1 MALPSPASVAAAGEP
16 AGAARPP
23 FEVADVVRAY
33 GAQYLRT
40 YPTSP
45 EQRRVLRALAA
56 CRTAALGGHVEQCD
70 NCGYRRI
77 AYNSCRNRH
86 CPKCQGKERAQW
98 MAAEQALL
106 LPVPYFHVVFTL
118 PHALNPLIRANR
130 RRLYGLLF
138 QLAART
144 LRTFAR
150 DPRHLGAEL
159 AITMVLHTW
168 GQTLKEHVHVHCV
181 VSGGG
186 LALDGSAWVSLPQ
199 GTRKP
204 RRPFL
209 FDVTAL
215 SRVFRGK
222 FIAALRR
229 ARRRG
234 TLRTLGQSAALADP
248 GPWETLIATLWEDDW
263 VVYAKPPFGGPE
275 QVLKY
280 LSRYTHRVAIANH
293 RLLSVGNGVVR
304 FAYHDY
310 ADPAAHKELSLPAP
324 EFLRRFLLHV
334 VPKGFMRIRHYGIT
348 ANRRRQQQLARCRE
362 LLGAT
367 IPAPPAALPLPA
379 DADTA
384 AAPPEDTT
392 PRCPQ
397 CGAPLRIVELL
408 PPQPH
413 DTS

>member
-1 MALPSPASVAAAGEP
+1 MALPSPLVVAAAGEH
-16 AGAARPP
+16 GGTTRPR
-23 FEVADVVRAY
+23 FEVADVLRAY
-33 GAQYLRT
+33 GEPYRRT
-40 YPTSP
+40 HPTTG
-45 EQRRVLRALAA
+45 EQRQVLRALAR
-56 CRTAALGGHVEQCD
+56 CRTAALGGHVEQCER
-70 NCGYRRI
+70 CAYRRI

-118 PHALNPLIRANR
+118 PRALNPLIRVNR

-138 QLAART
+138 RLAART

-150 DPRHLGAEL
+150 DPHHLGAEL

-168 GQTLKEHVHVHCV
+168 GQTLKEHTHVHCV

-186 LALDGSAWVSLPQ
+186 LALDGSAWVSLPT
-199 GTRKP
+199 GTKKR

-209 FDVTAL
+209 FPVTAL

-222 FIAALRR
+222 FLAALTR
-229 ARRRG
+229 ARRRD
-234 TLRTLGQSAALADP
+234 TLRYLGQSAALAEP
-248 GPWETLIATLWEDDW
+248 GPWETLIATLWKHDW
-263 VVYAKPPFGGPE
+263 VVYAKPPFGGPA

-280 LSRYTHRVAIANH
+280 LSRYTHRVAIANQ
-293 RLLSVGNGVVR
+293 RLLSVANGVVR
-304 FAYHDY
+304 FEYHDS
-310 ADPAAHKELSLPAP
+310 ADPTAHKELSLPAT

-348 ANRRRQQQLARCRE
+348 ANRRRQQKLARCRE
-362 LLGAT
+362 LLGTAT
-367 IPAPPAALPLPA
+367 AAPDAGTAPPA

-384 AAPPEDTT
+384 AATPEDIT

-408 PPQPH
+408 PPQPR

>member
-1 MALPSPASVAAAGEP
+1 MAPPSPLVVAAAGE
-16 AGAARPP
+16 AGSAARPP

-33 GAQYLRT
+33 GEHYRRT
-40 YPTSP
+40 HPTSP
-45 EQRRVLRALAA
+45 EQRRVLRALAT
-56 CRTAALGGHVEQCD
+56 CRTAALGGHVEQCER
-70 NCGYRRI
+70 CTYRRV

-118 PHALNPLIRANR
+118 PHALNPLIRTNR

-138 QLAART
+138 RLAART
-144 LRTFAR
+144 LRTFAH

-159 AITMVLHTW
+159 AVTMVLHTW
-168 GQTLKEHVHVHCV
+168 GQTLEEHYHVHCI

-186 LALDGSAWVSLPQ
+186 LSLDGRSWVPLPPGQ
-199 GTRKP
+199 TKC

-209 FDVTAL
+209 SAVTAL

-222 FIAALRR
+222 FIAALQR

-234 TLRTLGQSAALADP
+234 TLRYLGQSAALVEPA
-248 GPWETLIATLWEDDW
+248 PWETLIATLWQHDW
-263 VVYAKPPFGGPE
+263 VVYAKPPFGSPQ

-280 LSRYTHRVAIANH
+280 LSRYTHRVALSNQ
-293 RLLSVGNGVVR
+293 RLLGVAHGVVR
-304 FAYHDY
+304 FEYHDY
-310 ADPAAHKELSLPAP
+310 ADHNQRKEMELPAT

-348 ANRRRQQQLARCRE
+348 ANRRRQQKLARCRE
-362 LLGAT
+362 LLGT
-367 IPAPPAALPLPA
+367 TPGPPAATPLPA
-379 DADTA
+379 QADTA
-384 AAPPEDTT
+384 AATPQDSS
-392 PRCPQ
+392 PRCPR
-397 CGAPLRIVELL
+397 CGASLRIVEIL
-408 PPQPH
+408 PPQPP